1 MIRGG
6 IVGGLYG
13 KGGDGSGGDGSGD
26 GSGGGANPV
35 SYYYGKAQTRR
46 VGQNYTPAGRGTS
59 RAAEFKATADE
70 VHDGGET
77 DLLTILN
84 GSAVSDIDVA
94 NAADNCIIQFPAGRY
109 HITFQGYSEDRFA
122 TGFRVELR
130 QIQSGTDDIVVT
142 ETSGYTGGINPA
154 STEYLLSW
162 PDFVIEGTEQ
172 FYFLFP
178 VGGNNKRSHFLRIEK
193 VA

>member
-6 IVGGLYG
+6 IVGGLYN
-13 KGGDGSGGDGSGD
+13 KGGSGD
-26 GSGGGANPV
+26 GDGGGDGGGANPV

-46 VGQNYTPAGRGTS
+46 VGQNYTPAGRGTR

-70 VHDGGET
+70 VYDGGKT

-84 GSAVSDIDVA
+84 ARDISNIDLS
-94 NAADNCIIQFPAGRY
+94 NAADNSVIQFPAGRY

-122 TGFRVELR
+122 TGFRAELR
-130 QIQSGTDDIVVT
+130 RIQSGTDDLVVT